1 MSSTFVEEYISLS
14 HGKTYIR
21 WDNVQTPPQS
31 SNDSSLSTRPILL
44 FIHGATVPSW
54 QFDEIVPELLRH
66 PELQHY
72 RVLRLDLW
80 GHGRSARPNTEY
92 NLDLFV
98 AQVIDVIDRCC
109 TDCKHNIIGIGHSMG
124 SAILSKVVSMK
135 EEKFRSLILVA
146 PMLDYK
152 SLNPHSRLL
161 SLPVFGEILMRN
173 AIVPALKRRRAT
185 KYSAIGLPELGEQFA
200 TEIQERDGELTFSDM
215 LLRMF
220 RHGAVGD
227 QSSAYDNLA
236 ESRNRN
242 RNTVERDGNGDNKHL
257 LNVHVIWGELD
268 AVANEQQIL
277 RILRRLGDIADVNE
291 THMRSSLEE
300 SGAEVSY
307 KKFDGFEHDLLLS
320 HPKVCAE
327 EIVTFLKRASV
338 V

>member
-1 MSSTFVEEYISLS
+1 M
-14 HGKTYIR
+14 
-21 WDNVQTPPQS
+21 PPQS
-31 SNDSSLSTRPILL
+31 SNCPILL

-54 QFDEIVPELLRH
+54 QFDGIVPELLRH
-66 PELQHY
+66 TELQHY
-72 RVLRLDLW
+72 RVLRFDLW
-80 GHGRSARPNTEY
+80 GHGRSARPNTKY

-109 TDCKHNIIGIGHSMG
+109 TGCKHIIGIGHSMG

-135 EEKFRSLILVA
+135 QENFRSLVLVA

-173 AIVPALKRRRAT
+173 SIVPALKKRRAD
-185 KYSAIGLPELGEQFA
+185 KYSAIGLPDLGDQFA

-227 QSSAYDNLA
+227 QSNAYESLA
-236 ESRNRN
+236 ESRNRTPI
-242 RNTVERDGNGDNKHL
+242 TVKGDGNDDNKLL
-257 LNVHVIWGELD
+257 LNVHVMWGELD

-277 RILRRLGDIADVNE
+277 RILRRLGETADVNE
-291 THMRSSLEE
+291 TQMRSSLEE
-300 SGAEVSY
+300 SGAGVSY

-320 HPKVCAE
+320 HPKECAK
-327 EIVTFLKRASV
+327 EIVMFLKGASV

>member
-1 MSSTFVEEYISLS
+1 MPSFVEEYTSLS

-21 WDNVQTPPQS
+21 WDNVQMPPQS
-31 SNDSSLSTRPILL
+31 NCPILL

-54 QFDEIVPELLRH
+54 QFDAIVPELLRH
-66 PELQHY
+66 TELQHY

-80 GHGRSARPNTEY
+80 GHGRSARPNTVY
-92 NLDLFV
+92 SLDLFV

-109 TDCKHNIIGIGHSMG
+109 TRCEHIIGIGHSMG

-135 EEKFRSLILVA
+135 QENFRSLVLVA

-152 SLNPHSRLL
+152 SLNPHSCLL

-173 AIVPALKRRRAT
+173 SIVPALKKRRAD
-185 KYSAIGLPELGEQFA
+185 KYSAIGLPELGDQFA
-200 TEIQERDGELTFSDM
+200 TEIQERDGELAFSDM

-227 QSSAYDNLA
+227 QSNAYESLA
-236 ESRNRN
+236 ESQNR
-242 RNTVERDGNGDNKHL
+242 KP
-257 LNVHVIWGELD
+257 LNVHVMWGELD

-277 RILRRLGDIADVNE
+277 RILRRLGM
-291 THMRSSLEE
+291 MRSSLEE
-300 SGAEVSY
+300 SGAGVSY

-320 HPKVCAE
+320 HPKECAE
-327 EIVTFLKRASV
+327 EIVMFLKRALV

>member
-1 MSSTFVEEYISLS
+1 MSTFVEEYTSLS
-14 HGKTYIR
+14 HGKTFIR

-31 SNDSSLSTRPILL
+31 NNCPILL

-66 PELQHY
+66 TELQHY

-80 GHGRSARPNTEY
+80 GHGRSARPDAEY

-109 TDCKHNIIGIGHSMG
+109 TGCKHIIGIGHSMG
-124 SAILSKVVSMK
+124 AAILSKVVSMK
-135 EEKFRSLILVA
+135 QENFRYLILVA

-173 AIVPALKRRRAT
+173 SIVPALKRRRAE
-185 KYSAIGLPELGEQFA
+185 KYSAIGLPELGDQFA
-200 TEIQERDGELTFSDM
+200 SEIQERDGELSFSDM

-227 QSSAYDNLA
+227 QSSAYDGLA
-236 ESRNRN
+236 ESRN
-242 RNTVERDGNGDNKHL
+242 TVKGNGNDGKL
-257 LNVHVIWGELD
+257 FLNIHVMWGELD

-291 THMRSSLEE
+291 TQMRGSLEK
-300 SGAEVSY
+300 SGAGVSY

-320 HPKVCAE
+320 HPKECAE
-327 EIVTFLKRASV
+327 EIVMFLKRASV
-338 V
+338 A